1 MGSRIGITSYVY
13 LFLLLNLFLPFTL
26 HSQALS
32 LRTYDSG
39 DGLIRSMVISI
50 YQDSRGFLWVGTSD
64 GLARFDGTEFHTYT
78 TVDGLANNYINEI
91 IEDRNGSIWIA
102 TAAGLSRYEEGKF
115 TSYVIEDGLP
125 SNSVLSLLPV
135 DDTIWIG
142 TGDGISSF
150 AIEDRDVVSVNT
162 NYGLE
167 GMFVRA
173 LLLDSRQRVW
183 AGTDRGLYYL
193 SGDEFLPY
201 MPEQDKLHIQIHDM
215 TKGKNG
221 TLWIASMGD
230 GVVVVQE
237 NGILTQYTRAHG
249 LPSNRVVAI
258 TRDRNDYIWAGTFGG
273 GAIRISPDGDRKI
286 ISTEQG
292 LRSSTVR
299 TVTEDKEGNIWFG
312 THNGLT
318 RFTTDA
324 IQYYTTEHGLSGNM
338 VTSILQDNDG
348 ALWFGTYGSGVSVLR
363 NGEFESYTTE
373 DGLPFNVIQ
382 ALHQSNDGNVWIGTH
397 RGISKYSNGRFI
409 NYSENEGLPYH
420 VVLSMLEDRNRRMW
434 FGTYGGGASVFEND
448 EFRTFTHENGVGSNV
463 VYTFAEDEEGA
474 LWFGTNCGAA
484 RKKENSSRYYHV
496 EDGLPSDTV
505 RSILIDDD
513 EGVWFCTDRGIAFYD
528 GVSLISYTT
537 NDGLADNRC
546 RFIIFDDN
554 KDLWIGT
561 NRGVSRFDG
570 VSFQNYNVET
580 GLHTNE
586 MNTNAAYRDSEGNL
600 WFGTAEGVI
609 RIAPD
614 YIRTAALPP
623 PVYITGNRI
632 YDEEYPV
639 SQALEL
645 KNNQNNIQ
653 ISFVGIHLS
662 APEATTYRYKLVGM
676 DSDWKETQIGTVN
689 YPSLRHGDYTFKVV
703 AVNKEGIESVEPA
716 TFSFTILPPFWL
728 TWWFLMLVGLAVTGI
743 AVAVHRYRLSKV
755 LELQRLRTRIASD
768 LHDDV
773 GSTLTKISLY
783 SEMVHDEPD
792 RKIMQLQAKKIG
804 GMTRE
809 VISTLSDVVWTID
822 ARNDTVEELV
832 SRMKEFA
839 HTVLS
844 ARDMKVSFH
853 SNGIKENKQ
862 LSDEVRHN
870 IFLIFKEAINNIA
883 KHSYATEVHIELKIE
898 NNELVMY
905 IQDDGVGLKAD
916 QKNNGHGLQN
926 MSMRAREIGGDFQI
940 LNRKGTG
947 IKLKV
952 RTS

>member
-338 VTSILQDNDG
+338 VTTILQDNDG
-348 ALWFGTYGSGVSVLR
+348 AMWFGTYGSGVSVLR
-363 NGEFESYTTE
+363 DGEFDSYTTE
-373 DGLPFNVIQ
+373 DGLPFNVIR
-382 ALHQSNDGNVWIGTH
+382 ALHQSRDGTIWIATH
-397 RGISKYSNGRFI
+397 RGVSKYSNGRFI
-409 NYSENEGLPYH
+409 NYSEKEGLPYH
-420 VVLSMLEDRNRRMW
+420 VILSMLEDRNRRMW
-434 FGTYGGGASVFEND
+434 FGTYGGGVSVFNHN

-463 VYTFAEDEEGA
+463 VYTIDEDDEGV
-474 LWFGTNCGAA
+474 LWFGTNCGVA
-484 RKKENSSRYYHV
+484 RKMENSSRYYHV

-505 RSILIDDD
+505 RAILVDD

-528 GVSLISYTT
+528 EGSLISYTT
-537 NDGLADNRC
+537 EDGLADNRC
-546 RFIIFDDN
+546 RFMIFDDN

-570 VSFQNYNVET
+570 VSFQNYNVEAS
-580 GLHTNE
+580 LHTNE
-586 MNTNAAYRDSEGNL
+586 MNTNAAYKDSEGNL
-600 WFGTAEGVI
+600 WFGTAEGII
-609 RIAPD
+609 RIIPEHMPTVE
-614 YIRTAALPP
+614 IPP
-623 PVYITGNRI
+623 PVYITGTRV
-632 YDEEYPV
+632 YDEEYPTT
-639 SQALEL
+639 QPLDL
-645 KNNQNNIQ
+645 KHNENNVQ
-653 ISFVGIHLS
+653 ISFVGLHLS
-662 APEATTYRYKLVGM
+662 APEATTYHYKLVGM

-689 YPSLRHGDYTFKVV
+689 YPSLRHGEYTFKVV

-716 TFSFTILPPFWL
+716 TFSFAISPPFWL
-728 TWWFLMLVGLAVTGI
+728 SWWFLTLGGLAIIGI

-783 SEMVHDEPD
+783 SELVHDEED
-792 RKIMQLQAKKIG
+792 REKMQNRAKIIG
-804 GMTRE
+804 TMTRE
-809 VISTLSDVVWTID
+809 VISTLGDVVWSID
-822 ARNDTVEELV
+822 ARNDTVENLV
-832 SRMKEFA
+832 KRMKEFA

-844 ARDMKVSFH
+844 VQGVSVSFRTVGL
-853 SNGIKENKQ
+853 NEKKRLPLQ
-862 LSDEVRHN
+862 LRQN
-870 IFLIFKEAINNIA
+870 LFLVFKEAINNVA
-883 KHSYATEVHIELKIE
+883 RHSKATEVKIELRMDNSNLI
-898 NNELVMY
+898 MR
-905 IQDDGVGLKAD
+905 IQDDGIGLHPD
-916 QKNNGHGLQN
+916 PNGCGHGLRN
-926 MSMRAREIGGDFQI
+926 MDMRAKDMNGELLIV
-940 LNRKGTG
+940 NKKGTNIT
-947 IKLKV
+947 IKV
-952 RTS
+952 PAQ